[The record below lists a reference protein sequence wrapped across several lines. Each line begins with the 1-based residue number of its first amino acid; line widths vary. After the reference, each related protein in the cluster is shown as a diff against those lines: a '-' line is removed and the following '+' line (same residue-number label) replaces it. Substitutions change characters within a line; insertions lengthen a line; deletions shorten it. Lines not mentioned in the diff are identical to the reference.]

1 MAIPPI
7 SKAGTYYLWPGIQPT
22 DGSGVLQSVLD
33 GQTGGWWI
41 ATGWFGTPSLRW
53 GNGFSTKAGD
63 TVKFKYVKVD
73 SDWVTTLEK
82 ADTSTTAKNSFDL

>member
-1 MAIPPI
+1 M
-7 SKAGTYYLWPGIQPT
+7 
-22 DGSGVLQSVLD
+22 
-33 GQTGGWWI
+33 
-41 ATGWFGTPSLRW
+41 RW

-82 ADTSTTAKNSFDL
+82 ADTSTTAKNSFDLGKCTSGSLLLTVRGVSIDLFDGRI